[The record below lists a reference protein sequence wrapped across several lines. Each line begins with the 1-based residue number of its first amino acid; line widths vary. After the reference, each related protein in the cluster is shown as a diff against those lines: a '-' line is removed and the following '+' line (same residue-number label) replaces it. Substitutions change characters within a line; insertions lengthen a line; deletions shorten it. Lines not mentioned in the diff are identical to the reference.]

1 MHSKKHSP
9 RRTFLL
15 AAIALLLALV
25 AHHGWKD
32 LLAFRRLNSVA
43 PLRLAQ
49 SEGQGLAPGL
59 TDNAPADIPDYATVA
74 RILAEQLPGIHLLR
88 QPLDEGKSALAWTNY
103 LAALDYER
111 IYFRQQDI
119 DSFEPARLELH
130 SSLRQGDLSFADL
143 AFETYLQRVAE
154 RVAFVEN
161 ILEGDFDFSIDETY
175 HWKRREAPWLADA
188 KAQDD
193 LWRKRI
199 KNELLARQVSRELKA
214 AKDEADKGDAE
225 QAEATDEPET
235 PAADDEKETAPP
247 AATEPTTEDAADQDL
262 TEGAPAAKPAEKP
275 VDDKEF
281 VRKRYQQYLTML
293 QDSDAEHRMTRFLS
307 AATAAFDPHTSYLS
321 PVSLEDFGINMQLSL
336 QGIGA
341 QLTTDDGAAKIEEI
355 IPGGPADRDVRD
367 IRLVKGDRIIG
378 VGQGDEDIVDT
389 LHWPLY
395 KTVRLIRGPKGT
407 KVVLLVQPAS
417 DPSGMTTKIVDLIR
431 DEVKLEESAATSRIE
446 TPTDA
451 EGRERRLGTI
461 RLPTFYA
468 SMNLGQNDAEHRS
481 ASLDIARL
489 LADLNSQKVEGLV
502 LDLRGNGGGALKEAI
517 DLTGLFIRT
526 GPVVLVKEGTRIHL
540 LPDQD
545 PAVAFRLPMIVL
557 IDRISASASEIV
569 AGALQDY
576 GRAVI
581 VGDSRSHGKGTVQ
594 QIIPLGDAGKLGSIK
609 VTNASFFRI
618 NGSSTQVKGVSSD
631 IVLPSAFDYFAD
643 LGEDKLPNPIPWSTV
658 PPARYSL
665 VSHLEPVIA
674 QLKQRS
680 ETRLE
685 DDERWLRHLRRM
697 KRIERAS
704 NLVEVPLEIGQR
716 REFARAER
724 DLDELDEDLSL
735 ENATRKEREEA
746 RRKRDVVMDEA
757 LQILIDLID
766 IQGPVE
772 NLQPQTDRNFDS
784 IFDRLFR

>member
-1 MHSKKHSP
+1 MHSKRHSF
-9 RRTFLL
+9 RRTVLL
-15 AAIALLLALV
+15 AAVVAVLVFTAFQRWQDFFAL
-25 AHHGWKD
+25 
-32 LLAFRRLNSVA
+32 RRLNTVT
-43 PLRLAQ
+43 PIRLAQ
-49 SEGQGLAPGL
+49 SEGQGMAPGL
-59 TDNAPADIPDYATVA
+59 SDDTAASVPDYAAVG
-74 RILAEQLPGIHLLR
+74 RILAEQLPALHLLR
-88 QPLDEGKSALAWTNY
+88 QPLDEGRSALAWTNY

-119 DSFEPARLELH
+119 ESFEPARLKLH
-130 SSLRQGDLSFADL
+130 ENMQAGDLSFADL
-143 AFETYLQRVAE
+143 AFDTYLERVTE

-161 ILEGDFDFSIDETY
+161 LLEGEFDFTVDETY
-175 HWKRREAPWLADA
+175 RWKRRDALWPADTA
-188 KAQDD
+188 AQDD

-199 KNELLARQVSRELKA
+199 KNELLARQVNRELKTT
-214 AKDEADKGDAE
+214 KAE
-225 QAEATDEPET
+225 DDQENPDT
-235 PAADDEKETAPP
+235 PDEKPDRDGAAQEIEKP
-247 AATEPTTEDAADQDL
+247 AVVPEGQAAVEEEPTDGDNA
-262 TEGAPAAKPAEKP
+262 AEKP

-281 VRKRYQQYLTML
+281 VRKRYQQYLSML

-307 AATAAFDPHTSYLS
+307 AITAAFDPHTSYLS

-341 QLTTDDGAAKIEEI
+341 QLSTDDGAAKIEEI

-367 IRLVKGDRIIG
+367 FRLVKGDRIIG
-378 VGQGDEDIVDT
+378 VGQDDEPIVDT

-417 DPSGMTTKIVDLIR
+417 DPSGMTTKTVDLIR

-446 TPTDA
+446 TPTDS

-468 SMNLGQNDAEHRS
+468 SMNLGKNEAEHRS

-489 LADLNSQKVEGLV
+489 LADLNSQNIEGLI

-517 DLTGLFIRT
+517 DLAGLFIRT
-526 GPVVLVKEGTRIHL
+526 GPVVLVKEGARIHL

-594 QIIPLGDAGKLGSIK
+594 QIIPLGDAAGKLGSIK

-643 LGEDKLPNPIPWSTV
+643 LGEDKLPNAIPWSTV
-658 PPARYSL
+658 LPARFNL
-665 VSHLEPVIA
+665 VANLEPVIA
-674 QLKQRS
+674 QLKERS
-680 ETRLE
+680 SARLE
-685 DDERWLRHLRRM
+685 NEERWQRHLRRM
-697 KRIERAS
+697 KRIEHAS
-704 NLVEVPLEIGQR
+704 NLVEVPLQIDKR
-716 REFARAER
+716 REFARVER
-724 DLDELDEDLSL
+724 DLDELDEELAQ
-735 ENATRKEREEA
+735 ENSTRKDREEA

-757 LQILIDLID
+757 LQILIDLIE
-766 IQGPVE
+766 IQGPIE
-772 NLQPQTDRNFDS
+772 SLQPQADRNFES
-784 IFDRLFR
+784 LFDRLFR